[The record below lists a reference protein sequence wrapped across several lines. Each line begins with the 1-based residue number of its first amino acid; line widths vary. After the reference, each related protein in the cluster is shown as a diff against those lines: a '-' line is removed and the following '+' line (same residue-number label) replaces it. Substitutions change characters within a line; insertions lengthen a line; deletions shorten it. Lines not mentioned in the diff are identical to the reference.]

1 MAAIRQQPKGTRR
14 KPARRPSFDVKRD
27 SVRVHVRF
35 SPQKI
40 GRYWYESWIVE
51 YSFRG
56 QRIRERCSTERK
68 AKTCADAAATKL
80 AHGQMEALELRG
92 ADRRIYLAATAHLRP
107 LKIRLDVAAREYAD
121 AKKVVKNADLRT
133 VAHFYQKFGRTQI
146 KPITVPELVKEMT
159 TALELDKRGDYHV
172 RDLRTRLGRFA
183 KDFPGQIAEIVTE
196 EIETWLRQLTSLAKG
211 TRRGGKPK
219 GRTRNNYR
227 NAIVELFHYARKHG
241 YLPRDLATEADAV
254 NRVSEADKAENQ
266 IFEPDQ
272 MDDLLSESPVHLVPS
287 MAIKAFS
294 GVRTEEIFLMEW
306 EHVHFRRGKGYI
318 ILPRPV
324 TKKKRRRILPI
335 LPNLRK
341 WIAPFEG
348 MEGRICQQWSTP
360 QGVFQAWDRFAAKRS
375 IKAGANRFRNS
386 YISYRVAQ
394 TSDPKKTALETGN
407 SAEVI
412 MEDYLELTTSED
424 AARWFKITPSANRL
438 EALAKH
444 ANKLKRAQ
452 AGTRID

>member
-1 MAAIRQQPKGTRR
+1 
-14 KPARRPSFDVKRD
+14 
-27 SVRVHVRF
+27 
-35 SPQKI
+35 
-40 GRYWYESWIVE
+40 
-51 YSFRG
+51 
-56 QRIRERCSTERK
+56 
-68 AKTCADAAATKL
+68 
-80 AHGQMEALELRG
+80 
-92 ADRRIYLAATAHLRP
+92 
-107 LKIRLDVAAREYAD
+107 
-121 AKKVVKNADLRT
+121 
-133 VAHFYQKFGRTQI
+133 
-146 KPITVPELVKEMT
+146 
-159 TALELDKRGDYHV
+159 
-172 RDLRTRLGRFA
+172 
-183 KDFPGQIAEIVTE
+183 
-196 EIETWLRQLTSLAKG
+196 
-211 TRRGGKPK
+211 
-219 GRTRNNYR
+219 
-227 NAIVELFHYARKHG
+227 
-241 YLPRDLATEADAV
+241 
-254 NRVSEADKAENQ
+254 
-266 IFEPDQ
+266 
-272 MDDLLSESPVHLVPS
+272 
-287 MAIKAFS
+287 
-294 GVRTEEIFLMEW
+294 MEW

-348 MEGRICQQWSTP
+348 MKGRICQQWSTP

-412 MEDYLELTTSED
+412 MEDYLELTTPED